1 MRVEAATTCGTDVK
15 MWRRGHPVLGAYPAR
30 FGHETAGVR
39 EDTGERVLVGDSV
52 ACGECAP
59 CRAGRPQICRD
70 PRWVLGGFAEALAA
84 PEAALHAIPDGLDAA
99 GAAMAEPLGAAVHAI
114 DRAPRREL
122 APDAGVLG
130 GGPMGQMLAALLVDE
145 GRTVT
150 LADPHPERRAQAEA
164 IGAMTAETVRDCDVV
179 FEAVGRPERLARG
192 GRGVRAGRHR
202 RVRRRLRDGSHAPLP
217 THPLHYDELDLRG
230 AFHHSPGGRPRLAL
244 LADGAIDW
252 RRWPR
257 PIGLDDLPTALAERG
272 GRPKWVAAA
281 SRSTAI
287 AAPSRTTAST
297 NAASPATRRRRGPAR
312 RHRTGPPGPIQTRP
326 GPRRSPSAR

>member
-1 MRVEAATTCGTDVK
+1 MRAAVLHGHEDLRVEDAGDPSPAADEVVVRVEAATTCGTDVK
-15 MWRRGHPVLGAYPAR
+15 MWRRGHPALGAYPAR

-52 ACGECAP
+52 ACGACAP

-84 PEAALHAIPDGLDAA
+84 PVAALHAIPDGLDAA
-99 GAAMAEPLGAAVHAI
+99 GAAMAEPLGAAVHAVA
-114 DRAPRREL
+114 RAPRRDV

-164 IGAMTAETVRDCDVV
+164 TGATSAETVGDRDVV
-179 FEAVGRPERLARG
+179 FEAVGRPDAWRAAVEACAPG
-192 GRGVRAGRHR
+192 GTVVFVGGCAS
-202 RVRRRLRDGSHAPLP
+202 GSHAPLP

-230 AFHHSPGGRPRLAL
+230 AFHHSPQEVDRALAL
-244 LADGAIDW
+244 LAGGVVDW
-252 RRWPR
+252 RALAAG
-257 PIGLDDLPTALAERG
+257 PIGLDELPAALAERG
-272 GRPKWVAAA
+272 GPARKWVVL
-281 SRSTAI
+281 
-287 AAPSRTTAST
+287 
-297 NAASPATRRRRGPAR
+297 PA
-312 RHRTGPPGPIQTRP
+312 
-326 GPRRSPSAR
+326 